1 MFQQT
6 QNNLIS
12 TRQINNRSLE
22 NELDTEI
29 FIDLVRQFPV
39 IWDTRLNGFKYSVE
53 SMYSFAKTMLFNCR
67 YTS

>member
-1 MFQQT
+1 MANSLLMFQQT

-39 IWDTRLNGFKYSVE
+39 IWDTRLNGFKYSG
-53 SMYSFAKTMLFNCR
+53 
-67 YTS
+67 